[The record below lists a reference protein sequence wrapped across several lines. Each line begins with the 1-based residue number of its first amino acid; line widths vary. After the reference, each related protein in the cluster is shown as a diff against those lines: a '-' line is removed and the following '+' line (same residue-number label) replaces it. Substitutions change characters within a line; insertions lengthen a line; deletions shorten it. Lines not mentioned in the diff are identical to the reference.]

1 MVKVAQSN
9 KFMRGSSSFGMNQK
23 DTAEHK
29 SPHFLKQNTHPSL
42 ALRMETFPQ
51 RRNAHPV
58 RLDPVLPGQSK
69 ANDAE
74 EHWEGFIFFSVKKPD
89 SLGNKKMR
97 KEPKKNSWV
106 SSGSWIFFF
115 LPRMRRLKHLVFFN
129 YMPDLGEPT
138 NVSSK
143 VPAGKGDSWRFVS
156 SQEGKT
162 IHG

>member
-9 KFMRGSSSFGMNQK
+9 KFMRGSSFFGMNQK

-106 SSGSWIFFF
+106 SSGS
-115 LPRMRRLKHLVFFN
+115 
-129 YMPDLGEPT
+129 
-138 NVSSK
+138 
-143 VPAGKGDSWRFVS
+143 
-156 SQEGKT
+156 
-162 IHG
+162 